1 MSCSGQVATDG
12 WHMEQVSSECIY
24 VLVFV
29 DLANMWGAWAVSY
42 NFLIEQVYFINV
54 WFGEK

>member
-29 DLANMWGAWAVSY
+29 DLANM
-42 NFLIEQVYFINV
+42 
-54 WFGEK
+54 